1 MRYRYNQDFRSLDA
15 MVPGTIALLL
25 LFVPAILTALAVV
38 REKELGSITNFYVT
52 PVTRLEFLL
61 GKQLPYVAIAMVS
74 FGILVALAVFAFGV
88 PLKGSLPALTAGA
101 LLYVV
106 TATGFGLL
114 VSAFTRTQIAA
125 LFGTAIATIT
135 PANQFSGLTDP
146 VSSLEGVGRLIG
158 QAFPMTYFLTISRG
172 TFNKALGFRDL
183 GGEFLALAVF
193 IPLGL
198 VAQPAPAPE
207 ASAVSRAGA
216 GAIVQLGI
224 KELRSV
230 WHDKVLLLFMVWAFS
245 FGIYSAATAVSR
257 ELHHAP
263 IAVVDEDRSAL
274 SQRITS
280 AFYRPYF
287 LPPVPIGLGEVDRG
301 LDTGRYT
308 FVLDIPP
315 NFQRDVQAGR
325 RPTVQLNIDA
335 TRMSQAFIGA
345 TYIQNIVAGEVGGFV
360 QRRSADAAPSVPLVV
375 RVKFNPNLNGIW
387 FGGVMKIIDNITLL
401 SVILAGA
408 ALIREREHGT
418 LEHLLVMPLTPFQI
432 MAAKVWANGAGGAGH
447 RDAVALDRRQ
457 GRAGRAHRRVR
468 VRCFC
473 SGRCCTCSRRRRSAS
488 SWPPWP
494 ARCRSSAC

>member
-1 MRYRYNQDFRSLDA
+1 
-15 MVPGTIALLL
+15 
-25 LFVPAILTALAVV
+25 
-38 REKELGSITNFYVT
+38 
-52 PVTRLEFLL
+52 
-61 GKQLPYVAIAMVS
+61 
-74 FGILVALAVFAFGV
+74 
-88 PLKGSLPALTAGA
+88 
-101 LLYVV
+101 
-106 TATGFGLL
+106 
-114 VSAFTRTQIAA
+114 
-125 LFGTAIATIT
+125 
-135 PANQFSGLTDP
+135 
-146 VSSLEGVGRLIG
+146 
-158 QAFPMTYFLTISRG
+158 
-172 TFNKALGFRDL
+172 
-183 GGEFLALAVF
+183 
-193 IPLGL
+193 
-198 VAQPAPAPE
+198 
-207 ASAVSRAGA
+207 VSRVGT
-216 GAIVQLGI
+216 GAIVQLGV

-345 TYIQNIVAGEVGGFV
+345 TYIQNIVADEVGGFV
-360 QRRSADAAPSVPLVV
+360 QRRRADATPSVPLVV

-418 LEHLLVMPLTPFQI
+418 LEHLLVMPLTPLQI
-432 MAAKVWANGAGGAGH
+432 MAAKVWANGLVVLVAATLSLWIVVKGALGVPIAGSLTLFLFGAMLHLFSTTSLGIVLATVARSMPQFGLLMILVMLPLQMLSGAMTPRDSMPEAVQIITLAAPTTHFVRFAQAILYRRTRGRVAGLPGH
-447 RDAVALDRRQ
+447 HRARCHLLPDRAGPFPWGGRPR
-457 GRAGRAHRRVR
+457 GVLTGPVRAGRGVVAGH
-468 VRCFC
+468 
-473 SGRCCTCSRRRRSAS
+473 
-488 SWPPWP
+488 
-494 ARCRSSAC
+494 